1 MCHISLSYD
10 ISSIY
15 TSYIRTSYMNIF
27 WWGNSY
33 IFLIVLLYQ
42 YAYDMICV
50 KKNFRCEL
58 SYIYFL
64 LFFENQRVAFT
75 P

>member
-1 MCHISLSYD
+1 MINVSYLISYD

-42 YAYDMICV
+42 YAYDVI
-50 KKNFRCEL
+50 
-58 SYIYFL
+58 
-64 LFFENQRVAFT
+64 
-75 P
+75 